1 MTTAAKPNTPRV
13 KRHAEL
19 NGERYALVAK
29 AYGWDTNAAAAR
41 ALGVSES
48 AVSRALGSQQ
58 DVSMQFLL
66 AVLDEAEDLTSFR
79 RMFKIVKTTGDEQEE
94 VNSK

>member
-1 MTTAAKPNTPRV
+1 MTTAADPKTPRV

-19 NGERYALVAK
+19 NHNRYALVAR

-48 AVSRALGSQQ
+48 AVSRALGAKQ

-66 AVLDEAEDLTSFR
+66 ALLDEAEDLTSFR
-79 RMFKIVKTTGDEQEE
+79 RMFKIVKTVSDEEE
-94 VNSK
+94 EANTE